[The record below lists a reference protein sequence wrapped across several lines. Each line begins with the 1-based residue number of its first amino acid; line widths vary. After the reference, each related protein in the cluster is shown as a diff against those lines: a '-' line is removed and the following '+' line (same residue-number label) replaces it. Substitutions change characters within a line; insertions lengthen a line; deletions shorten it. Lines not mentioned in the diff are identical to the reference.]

1 MLNVAKGVFKSRLP
15 VPLVKEII
23 ILPVEEQQEQ
33 IKQFDIIVKVLV
45 QTTSKNYNSA
55 FNLSVSAITSQKQ
68 ELLLN
73 QNPQIIKN
81 FVFSQSGLTK
91 NIKINNL
98 SEEGSRSYY
107 DKTQDSELYTKIINV
122 PMSIN
127 SVGSLEHLSIL
138 CFTNSTVQRGDV
150 KSPELSLIGK
160 SFNISR
166 PVIDRVKTLGA
177 LSRTSQIYKLLDT
190 VPEYG
195 KAGDVWVGPVH
206 LHPQDGLMVEENHVS
221 RPHPRIESVQVPNQK
236 IKDYRTG
243 IVNSIIKDRQRA
255 SSSSTSYF
263 APIQYARAK
272 DGSLKIHTS
281 FNFLQYV
288 KNEGALSHLFDN
300 NFALLSTVE
309 LLDIKVY
316 RKKVDTTNFGNF
328 LTPVY
333 KFENQSITERST
345 RRLVGTLEDNSV
357 RIIQTNSQDLSLEV
371 LPILIV
377 DSQIKDE
384 TEGYYNYEI
393 EVNIN
398 DNTAKVISDMA
409 TKLKDKITIA
419 QSYNLK
425 FNNYGKTNYDVEANT
440 LAREKEL
447 KADNSWKGAL
457 EEYVSI
463 LQFMFGS
470 KVGPIPVNLL
480 ARNMFSFA
488 SPYSASE
495 ESLSEFNKVINDFI
509 QIMFETTTKA
519 TGNLHKKQSFNSSI
533 AGATPLVRKLKY
545 LSNIEKNYFNNMSRE
560 TGYDYLGASVTRGDL
575 GLSRLS
581 FSQFQSRVGNEVEK
595 YEVSSPNS
603 ININKFGYLSPNEI
617 STNTTKIK
625 VEKQIDFNKSLDLL
639 EANENPSTMSKNFKV
654 NSAMESG
661 QTDPAESLLGLSGV
675 TLVPKGLKLKDLNK
689 SQVSAR
695 SLDSSKFLSS
705 NSEFSKEDN
714 SYEASVSGSKESKIK
729 QQSTQRQ
736 KYVNTGIVQFM
747 LQQKATEFKAI
758 KATNIEQ
765 ISGSLAY
772 SKLTEAPDSFES
784 LNVLEKNI
792 NFNSIVKVEYS
803 TGNGDNWETLN
814 TEKFNAMKTSNDPV
828 LCRIT
833 KPNDVLNVSNKFKL
847 DSYDQ
852 LFVLGDGDLNF
863 KESNI
868 NSDIVMNNIKKSV
881 TKLFSDNINNKAA
894 GSAVMSQYLTGQVV
908 VRQDRARNVVSS
920 NRQSSGTSQ
929 GY

>member
-1 MLNVAKGVFKSRLP
+1 MLNIAKGVFKSHLP
-15 VPLVKEII
+15 VPLIKEII
-23 ILPVEEQQEQ
+23 ILPIEEQQEQ
-33 IKQFDIIVKVLV
+33 IKQFNIIVKVLV
-45 QTTSKNYNSA
+45 QTTKKNYNGS
-55 FNLSVSAITSQKQ
+55 FNLNVSAITSQRQ
-68 ELLLN
+68 EQLLSR
-73 QNPQIIKN
+73 NPNIIRN
-81 FVFSQSGLTK
+81 YVFSQSGLTK
-91 NIKINNL
+91 NIKVVNL
-98 SEEGSRSYY
+98 SEEGSLSYY
-107 DKTQDSELYTKIINV
+107 DKTQDSKLYSKVIDV
-122 PMSIN
+122 PMSIS
-127 SVGSLEHLSIL
+127 SVGSLQHLSIL
-138 CFTNSTVQRGDV
+138 CFTNSTEQTADA
-150 KSPELSLIGK
+150 KFSEQNLIGK
-160 SFNISR
+160 NFSISR
-166 PVIDRVKTLGA
+166 PVLERIKTLGA
-177 LSRTSQIYKLLDT
+177 ISRTSLIYKLLDT
-190 VPEYG
+190 IAEYG

-206 LHPQDGLMVEENHVS
+206 LHPQGGLMVEENHVS

-243 IVNSIIKDRQRA
+243 IVNSIIKERRRRH
-255 SSSSTSYF
+255 STSTNYF
-263 APIQYARAK
+263 TPIQYARAK
-272 DGSLKIHTS
+272 DGSLKIHTN

-288 KNEGALSHLFDN
+288 KNEGALSYLFDN

-328 LTPVY
+328 LTPIY
-333 KFENQSITERST
+333 KFGNQSISERSS
-345 RRLVGTLEDNSV
+345 RRLVGTLEDSSV
-357 RIIQTNSQDLSLEV
+357 RIIQTNSQDLSLNV

-409 TKLKDKITIA
+409 TKLKDKVTIA

-425 FNNYGKTNYDVEANT
+425 FNNYGKRNYDVETNV

-457 EEYVSI
+457 EEYISI

-470 KVGPIPVNLL
+470 KVGPIPINLL

-488 SPYSASE
+488 SPYSATE

-509 QIMFETTTKA
+509 QIMFETTAKT

-533 AGATPLVRKLKY
+533 AGAAPLVRKLKY
-545 LSNIEKNYFNNMSRE
+545 LSNIEKNYFNSMTRE
-560 TGYDYLGASVTRGDL
+560 TGYDYLGASATRVDL

-581 FSQFQSRVGNEVEK
+581 FSQFRSRVGNEVEK

-603 ININKFGYLSPNEI
+603 VNINKFGYLSPNEI

-639 EANENPSTMSKNFKV
+639 EANENPSTISKNFKV
-654 NSAMESG
+654 NSVMQSG
-661 QTDPAESLLGLSGV
+661 QAAPAESLLGLSGV
-675 TLVPKGLKLKDLNK
+675 TLVPTGLKLTDLNK
-689 SQVSAR
+689 SQVSAK

-714 SYEASVSGSKESKIK
+714 NYAASVSGSKESKIK
-729 QQSTQRQ
+729 QQGTQRQ
-736 KYVNTGIVQFM
+736 KYINTGIVQFM
-747 LQQKATEFKAI
+747 LQQKAAEFKTI

-772 SKLTEAPDSFES
+772 SKLVEDPDSFES
-784 LNVLEKNI
+784 LNILEKNI

-814 TEKFNAMKTSNDPV
+814 SEKFNAMKTSNAPV

-868 NSDIVMNNIKKSV
+868 NSDIVMNNIKKNV

-908 VRQDRARNVVSS
+908 IRQDRARNVDSS
-920 NRQSSGTSQ
+920 NRRSSGTS
-929 GY
+929 